1 MKRNDFRENST
12 KFSIFLRNFLIFS
25 ENDRKNDRENGSSG
39 KRLRNEKERNGMIF
53 HSFSS
58 IFRIFSVCFPHK
70 KAPDASRTEGS
81 EILTKFPT

>member
-1 MKRNDFRENST
+1 MTAKTTE
-12 KFSIFLRNFLIFS
+12 
-25 ENDRKNDRENGSSG
+25 NDRENGSSG
-39 KRLRNEKERNGMIF
+39 KRLWNEKERNGMIF

>member
-1 MKRNDFRENST
+1 MISVKIPLNSL
-12 KFSIFLRNFLIFS
+12 FFS
-25 ENDRKNDRENGSSG
+25 EIFWFSPKMTAKTTENDRENGSSG

-53 HSFSS
+53 HLFSS